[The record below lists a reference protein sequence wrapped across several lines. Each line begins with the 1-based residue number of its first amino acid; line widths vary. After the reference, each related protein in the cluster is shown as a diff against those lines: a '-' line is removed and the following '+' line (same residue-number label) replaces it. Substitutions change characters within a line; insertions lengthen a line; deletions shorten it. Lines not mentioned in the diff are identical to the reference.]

1 MHVFTVFC
9 SIAGAAFLVF
19 AHLSPVK
26 WKPRTGLGGSIDHFL
41 AYFAVTL
48 IVYLAWPQP
57 LVVAAALMGVSA
69 LLEGLQRFTVDR
81 TPTFLA
87 AFCGAGGA
95 LAAVLLAELLLPHA
109 QGLA

>member
-1 MHVFTVFC
+1 MHVFIVFC
-9 SIAGAAFLVF
+9 GMAGAAFLVF
-19 AHLSPVK
+19 AHLSPAK

-69 LLEGLQRFTVDR
+69 LLEGLQLFTVDR
-81 TPTFLA
+81 TPSFLA

-95 LAAVLLAELLLPHA
+95 LAAVLFAELLLPNLKA
-109 QGLA
+109 